1 MNKAYKVRLYP
12 TQEQE
17 VLINKTFGCVRL
29 VWNTL
34 LDKNIKGF
42 ENEGKSWNQ
51 DYNTTIL
58 KDSFEF
64 LNEVSAASLQQK
76 ARDLKETYSQWF
88 KSVTGKRKSKI
99 GYPKFKTKK
108 FSKDSYRLP
117 AQKFSICQDLNL
129 IRLEK
134 IYRVNCSI
142 TSVEIS

>member
-1 MNKAYKVRLYP
+1 MNKAYRVRLYP

-42 ENEGKSWNQ
+42 ETEGKSWKQ
-51 DYNTTIL
+51 DYNTTEL

-76 ARDLKETYSQWF
+76 ARDLKESFRILLTPI
-88 KSVTGKRKSKI
+88 SK
-99 GYPKFKTKK
+99 
-108 FSKDSYRLP
+108 
-117 AQKFSICQDLNL
+117 
-129 IRLEK
+129 
-134 IYRVNCSI
+134 
-142 TSVEIS
+142 

>member
-1 MNKAYKVRLYP
+1 MNKAYRVRLYP

-42 ENEGKSWNQ
+42 ENEGKSWKQ
-51 DYNTTIL
+51 DYNTTEL

-88 KSVTGKRKSKI
+88 KSVTGKRKIKI
-99 GYPKFKTKK
+99 GYPKFKSKK

-117 AQKFSICQDLNL
+117 NQKFSIYQDLNL

-134 IYRVNCSI
+134 IGKVKCKLSDTI
-142 TSVEIS
+142 L